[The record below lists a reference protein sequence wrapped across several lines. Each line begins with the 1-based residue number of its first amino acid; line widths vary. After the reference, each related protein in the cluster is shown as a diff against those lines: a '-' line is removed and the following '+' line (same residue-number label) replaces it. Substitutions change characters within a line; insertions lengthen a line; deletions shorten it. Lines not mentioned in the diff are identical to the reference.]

1 MASPIYGVQKSEGSP
16 STSTFTKAQVL
27 QLETAIGKSVDFLTT
42 KKTASQIESSLSGA
56 DQIASNA
63 VVFGFGDAKTVGERF
78 QLVWNETSIKDN
90 LKKGATTANN
100 NISGVFEKMMA
111 NGYKTVK
118 LTISNKEAYN
128 LASKRTI
135 LKVIDSVKVGTYS
148 K

>member
-1 MASPIYGVQKSEGSP
+1 MPSAIYGVQKSEGSP
-16 STSTFTKAQVL
+16 STSTYTKAQVL
-27 QLETAIGKSVDFLTT
+27 ELETAIGKSLDFLTT
-42 KKTASQIESSLSGA
+42 KKTAAQIESSLSGA
-56 DQIASNA
+56 SQIASNA

-78 QLVWNETSIKDN
+78 QHVYKEKSIQDD
-90 LKKGATTANN
+90 LKKGATTANK
-100 NISGVFEKMMA
+100 NISGVFDKMMN

-128 LASKRTI
+128 LVSKRTI